1 MAKMLGVW
9 SITLISLGG
18 SVAIASP
25 NMVALSLPAIAQ
37 FPTLETSAPN
47 QVDAAFPESIGSAV
61 LQATSAQSG
70 LPLERLRLSQAKP
83 KTWSDGCLGLA
94 PPDQLCT
101 AVLVRGWE
109 VLVTHQRQEWV
120 YRTSATGE
128 KIILDPA
135 GSHLSRLMVPPA
147 EQIPTNQLPSKVDR
161 SVVFREIKTGGLAGV
176 TQEIRLYKDG
186 RLVKQP
192 RSTISKPSEG
202 ELIRTL
208 PKVEV
213 KAFQKWLEIHRFG
226 QFGGLRYPAPNES
239 ADYFTITLG
248 NWQTTVQYTDTGRKQ
263 LPFDLERVQMMWQGL
278 VSRSQP
284 ERMDG
289 RP

>member
-1 MAKMLGVW
+1 MLNVWCIVPLMA
-9 SITLISLGG
+9 LGG
-18 SVAIASP
+18 GVVIASSQ
-25 NMVALSLPAIAQ
+25 SLARSWPVIAQ
-37 FPTLETSAPN
+37 VPTLETSAPN
-47 QVDAAFPESIGSAV
+47 GVDLSFPESIGSAV
-61 LQATSAQSG
+61 LQAVSAESG
-70 LPLERLRLSQAKP
+70 LPLGQLTLSQAKP

-109 VLVTHQRQEWV
+109 VMVTHQRQEWV

-135 GSHLSRLMVPPA
+135 GGRLSRLIVPPA
-147 EQIPTNQLPSKVDR
+147 EKIPVNQMPSKVDR
-161 SVVFREIKTGGLAGV
+161 SVVFREIKTGGFAGT

-213 KAFQKWLEIHRFG
+213 KAFQTWLEIHRFG
-226 QFGGLRYPAPNES
+226 QFGGLRYPVPSSGA
-239 ADYFTITLG
+239 ADYFTVTLG
-248 NWQTTVQYTDTGRKQ
+248 NWQTTVQYTDIGRKQ
-263 LPFDLERVQMMWQGL
+263 LPFDLERVHMMWQEL
-278 VSRSQP
+278 VSRGQP